1 MKSDPL
7 VDAVALTDIVKTF
20 GALRALDGLS
30 LSIRAGTIYG
40 ILGPNGAGKT
50 TMIRLIAG
58 LLAADSGE
66 ARVLG
71 DAPGGPAVLA
81 RTGYMPQIPAL
92 YEELTVRENVVFFA
106 ACYGRRDPAAADSA
120 VEFVGLSDRSSSQ
133 VRTLSGGMRQ
143 RVSLACAVA
152 HEPAILLLDEPTVGV
167 DPDLRVQ
174 LWGRFRDMAA
184 RGATIL
190 VSSHIMDEAERCD
203 TLGLILNGR
212 LLAEGSVAEIRVRTG
227 AADLEGAFLAL
238 AGSGNEPA

>member
-1 MKSDPL
+1 

-20 GALRALDGLS
+20 GRLRALDGLS
-30 LSIRAGTIYG
+30 LNIRAGTIYG

-71 DAPGGPAVLA
+71 DPPGRPSVLA
-81 RTGYMPQIPAL
+81 RTGYMPQTPAL
-92 YEELTVRENVVFFA
+92 YEELTVRENVAFFA
-106 ACYGRRDPAAADSA
+106 ACYGRRDAAAADSA
-120 VEFVGLSDRSSSQ
+120 VEFVGLSDRSGSQ

-167 DPDLRVQ
+167 DPALRLQ

-203 TLGLILNGR
+203 TLGLILSGR
-212 LLAEGSVAEIRVRTG
+212 LLAEGSVAEIRARTG

-238 AGSGNEPA
+238 AGSGDEPA

>member
-71 DAPGGPAVLA
+71 DPPGGPAVLA
-81 RTGYMPQIPAL
+81 RTGYMPQTPAL
-92 YEELTVRENVVFFA
+92 YEELTVRENVAFFA
-106 ACYGRRDPAAADSA
+106 ACYGRRDPAAADFA

-167 DPDLRVQ
+167 DPALRVQ

-212 LLAEGSVAEIRVRTG
+212 LLAEGSVAEIRARTG

-238 AGSGNEPA
+238 AGSGDEPA

>member
-1 MKSDPL
+1 
-7 VDAVALTDIVKTF
+7 VDAIALTDIVKTF

-30 LSIRAGTIYG
+30 LNIRAGTIYG

-71 DAPGGPAVLA
+71 DPPGRPSVLA
-81 RTGYMPQIPAL
+81 RTGYMPQSAAL
-92 YEELTVRENVVFFA
+92 YEELTVRENVAFFA

-120 VEFVGLSDRSSSQ
+120 VEFVGLSDRSGSQ

-152 HEPAILLLDEPTVGV
+152 HDPAILLLDEPTVGV
-167 DPDLRVQ
+167 DPALRVQ

-203 TLGLILNGR
+203 TLGLILSGR
-212 LLAEGSVAEIRVRTG
+212 LLAEGSVAEIRARTG
-227 AADLEGAFLAL
+227 AADLEGAFLRL
-238 AGSGNEPA
+238 AGSGDEPA

>member
-1 MKSDPL
+1 
-7 VDAVALTDIVKTF
+7 
-20 GALRALDGLS
+20 
-30 LSIRAGTIYG
+30 
-40 ILGPNGAGKT
+40 
-50 TMIRLIAG
+50 
-58 LLAADSGE
+58 
-66 ARVLG
+66 
-71 DAPGGPAVLA
+71 
-81 RTGYMPQIPAL
+81 
-92 YEELTVRENVVFFA
+92 
-106 ACYGRRDPAAADSA
+106 DSA

-167 DPDLRVQ
+167 DPALRVQ

-212 LLAEGSVAEIRVRTG
+212 LLAEGSVAEIRARTG

-238 AGSGNEPA
+238 AGSGDEPA

>member
-1 MKSDPL
+1 M
-7 VDAVALTDIVKTF
+7 DAVALTDIVKTF
-20 GALRALDGLS
+20 GRLRALDGLS
-30 LSIRAGTIYG
+30 LNIRAGTIYG
-40 ILGPNGAGKT
+40 ILGSNGAGKT

-66 ARVLG
+66 ARVL
-71 DAPGGPAVLA
+71 DDPPGRPAVLA
-81 RTGYMPQIPAL
+81 RTGYMPQTPAL
-92 YEELTVRENVVFFA
+92 YEELTVHENVAFFA

-120 VEFVGLSDRSSSQ
+120 VEFVGLSDRSDSQ

-143 RVSLACAVA
+143 RVSLACAIA
-152 HEPAILLLDEPTVGV
+152 HDPAILLLDEPTVGV
-167 DPDLRVQ
+167 DPALRVQ

-212 LLAEGSVAEIRVRTG
+212 LLAEGSVAEIRARTG

-238 AGSGNEPA
+238 AGSVDEPA

>member
-1 MKSDPL
+1 M
-7 VDAVALTDIVKTF
+7 DAIALTDIVKTF
-20 GALRALDGLS
+20 GALRALDRLS
-30 LSIRAGTIYG
+30 LNIRAGTIYG

-71 DAPGGPAVLA
+71 DPPGRPSVLA
-81 RTGYMPQIPAL
+81 RTGYMPQSAAL
-92 YEELTVRENVVFFA
+92 YEELTVRENVAFFA

-120 VEFVGLSDRSSSQ
+120 VEFVGLSDRSGSQ

-152 HEPAILLLDEPTVGV
+152 HDPAILLLDEPTVGV
-167 DPDLRVQ
+167 DPALRVQ

-203 TLGLILNGR
+203 TLGLILSGR
-212 LLAEGSVAEIRVRTG
+212 LLAEGSVAEIRARTG
-227 AADLEGAFLAL
+227 AADLEGAFLRL
-238 AGSGNEPA
+238 AGSGDEPA